1 MVYQIHSIK
10 RAYAW
15 GIFSSQVNNFNLSR
29 LSFLSLHQAPGTSC
43 SRGMVQ
49 ALSASHSTPNRKM
62 ASAEFS
68 KTETQTSQT
77 TIIIGGHTV
86 RPSTPLS
93 YALQ

>member
-29 LSFLSLHQAPGTSC
+29 LSFLSLHQEPGTSC
-43 SRGMVQ
+43 SRMVQ

-77 TIIIGGHTV
+77 TIIVVGHTV